1 MLLRTLKRTSSIKH
15 ISIIGAGQ
23 MGSGIG
29 IVSAQTAKI
38 QVRFIDSTEKGL
50 QVCQKRIL
58 DYLNKRV
65 QKKAITEEEY
75 HTILGRIA
83 YSVYTE
89 DAIDADIVIEAVNE
103 DLALKQ
109 KIFKDVEKVVRED
122 TIVASNTSSISITK
136 LAVGFQNPSRFIGM
150 HFFNP
155 VPVMN
160 LVEIIRGIQTS
171 DETVQKTK
179 DLSVKMAKEFVLAND
194 MPGFITNRVLMPWI
208 NEAIYA
214 LQENVASKE
223 DIDKAMKLGC
233 NVPMGPLT
241 LADFIGLDTCLAIL
255 KVLYE
260 GLGNQKFAPCP
271 LLVKYV
277 DAGYF
282 GRKSGKGFYDYN
294 AAR

>member
-1 MLLRTLKRTSSIKH
+1 MLAYSLKRTFGVKNIA
-15 ISIIGAGQ
+15 IIGAGQ

-29 IVSAQTAKI
+29 IVSAQTAQI
-38 QVRFIDSTEKGL
+38 QVRFIDSNEKGL
-50 QVCQKRIL
+50 QVCQKRVL

-75 HTILGRIA
+75 HSIVSRIA
-83 YSVYTE
+83 YSVYID
-89 DAIDADIVIEAVNE
+89 DAKDADIVVEAVNE

-109 KIFKDVEKVVRED
+109 RIFKEVERVVGD
-122 TIVASNTSSISITK
+122 NAIVASNTSSISITK
-136 LAVGFQNPSRFIGM
+136 LAAGFKNPSRFVGM

-171 DETVQKTK
+171 DEIVQQTK
-179 DLSVKMAKEFVLAND
+179 DLASQMGKEFVLAND
-194 MPGFITNRVLMPWI
+194 VPGFITNRVLMPMI

-223 DIDKAMKLGC
+223 DIDKAMKLGT

-255 KVLYE
+255 RVLYD
-260 GLGNQKFAPCP
+260 GLGDQKFAPCP

-277 DAGYF
+277 DAGYY
-282 GRKSGKGFYDYN
+282 GRKSGKGFYDYKQ
-294 AAR
+294 